1 MGRVTVLEPHPTVVK
16 NQYIQ
21 SGRGGAGNLFR
32 APITTPAA
40 GIPTQTQAS
49 PPNSACF
56 YFGRGG
62 AGNAHAG
69 PPQPSMSLDEEYD
82 RQLQIEQKPVGHV
95 GRGGAGNVFGSARKA
110 SDASS
115 RRSSSSTNSD
125 GSGFWRRLSKS
136 VSRGH

>member
-1 MGRVTVLEPHPTVVK
+1 MGKVTVLEPHPTVVV

-32 APITTPAA
+32 APITTPAS
-40 GIPTQTQAS
+40 GIPSQTQAS
-49 PPNSACF
+49 PPSTLSF
-56 YFGRGG
+56 HTGRGG
-62 AGNAHAG
+62 AGNARVG
-69 PPQPSMSLDEEYD
+69 PPEPAISLDEEYE
-82 RQLQIEQKPVGHV
+82 RQLNIEQKPVGHV